1 MSKRKL
7 AVQINIEGKDEKT
20 FVVPSFLVQNWKR
33 LLVSA
38 VCLVVGLIGVIV
50 YVTSKQNIDMVA
62 SQYSDTLDKVK
73 HENKLLSW
81 NNTTKEK
88 EIIEAKRSFNK
99 IDSTLEIINSKM
111 KKRGLKTIALENA
124 GGPTEEDEGNIEL
137 LSTYY
142 EEMLADLDKKLEA
155 VPLGVP
161 HHGRIT
167 SRFGYRRNPFTNRGR
182 EMHSGIDIKGRIGER
197 VKSTAKGTVVF
208 AGYEG
213 QYGYVVKVKHANNYE
228 TRYAHLTK
236 PLVKRGQKIAA
247 GDVIGLLGNT
257 GRSTGPH
264 LHYEIL
270 KNNRKVNP
278 EKYFTL

>member
-7 AVQINIEGKDEKT
+7 AVQIHIEGEDEKT

-33 LLVSA
+33 ILVFT
-38 VCLVVGLIGVIV
+38 VCLVVGLVGGIV
-50 YVTSKQNIDMVA
+50 YLTSKQNIDLVA

-73 HENKLLSW
+73 QENKLLSW

-88 EIIEAKRSFNK
+88 EISEAKKSFNK

-111 KKRGLKTIALENA
+111 KKRGLKTIVLENA

-137 LSTYY
+137 LSAYY
-142 EEMLADLDKKLEA
+142 EEMLANLDKKLEN

-161 HHGRIT
+161 HHGRVT

-182 EMHSGIDIKGRIGER
+182 EMHSGIDLKGRIGDR

-213 QYGYVVKVKHANNYE
+213 QYGYVVKIKHANNYE

-236 PLVKRGQKIAA
+236 PLVKRGQKVAA
-247 GDVIGLLGNT
+247 GDIIGLLGNT